1 MVQKRVLFVAEAV
14 TLAHVGRSLTLAKG
28 LDRIRYL
35 PLFAWDDRFNKTI
48 GPLPGPWSPLWSV
61 STETFLDRI
70 YRGQPVYDFDTLDR
84 YVRDDLALFRTT
96 KPAAIV
102 GDARLS
108 LRVSAAVAGI
118 PYLNVINAHWSPYA
132 RTRWIVPCSS
142 IVDKIG
148 PSWGQRFFDL
158 LRPLYFRAYAKGF
171 NALLKKW
178 GQPRL
183 EVDLRQVYCAGD
195 RTLYPDLPDL
205 VPTKNLPPTHR
216 FLGPVAWS
224 PDVPLAEELAR
235 PIKGK
240 KTIYIALGT
249 SGPSNALPTILSGLS
264 KHPLRIFISLGN
276 SSPIHNPAPDRL
288 DIHVAPFFSGQA
300 ATEAADLV
308 IHNGGSGS
316 INQCLLAGVPFIG
329 VASNLD
335 QFSCMYFPE
344 QAGIGTTLRADT
356 LSPSAV
362 DRATNALLEDPRWR
376 QNIKALQLRAQEFNP
391 SKILA
396 DELDNLPEPNGSGL

>member
-1 MVQKRVLFVAEAV
+1 MVQKRVLFLAEAV
-14 TLAHVGRSLTLAKG
+14 TLAHIGRSMSLAQG
-28 LDRIRYL
+28 LDQTRFL

-48 GPLPGPWSPLWSV
+48 GPLPGPWSPLSSI

-96 KPAAIV
+96 KPAAVV
-102 GDARLS
+102 GDSRLS
-108 LRVSAAVAGI
+108 LRVSTAVAGI
-118 PYLNVINAHWSPYA
+118 PYLNIVNAHWSPYA

-158 LRPLYFRAYAKGF
+158 LRPLYFRAYAKGY

-183 EVDLRQVYCAGD
+183 EMDLRQVYCAGD
-195 RTLYPDLPDL
+195 RTIYPDLPDL
-205 VPTKNLPPTHR
+205 VLTKNLPPTHR

-224 PDVPLAEELAR
+224 PDVPLPDQLAR
-235 PIKGK
+235 PIPGK

-249 SGPSNALPTILSGLS
+249 SGPTNALPAILSGLS
-264 KHPLRIFISLGN
+264 KHPLRVLVSGGNIS
-276 SSPIHNPAPDRL
+276 SIHNPAPERM
-288 DIHVAPFFSGQA
+288 DIHLAPFFSGQA
-300 ATEAADLV
+300 ATETADLV

-335 QFSCMYFPE
+335 QFSCMYFAE
-344 QAGIGTTLRADT
+344 QAEVGTTLRADT
-356 LSPSAV
+356 LSPAAV
-362 DRATNALLEDPRWR
+362 DRAVSALLNEPRWR
-376 QNIKALQLRAQEFNP
+376 QNIKTLQPRARAFNP
-391 SKILA
+391 SEILM
-396 DELDNLPEPNGSGL
+396 EVLDKLP